1 MANYSLSVNS
11 TFQPFSYQELA
22 APLDRQELYHEKL
35 AEEYDKLSSQADVL
49 EAMGSND
56 RDKNSG
62 TYARYKAYS
71 DNLRKE
77 ADDLYR
83 FGLNSESRQRLSDL
97 RRMYNT
103 EIVPIQNA
111 WNKRDEEA
119 KMQLNA
125 QIQHPELRFTRDAA
139 NTSLDEYI
147 RNPQGGFGV
156 VNLNNVA
163 TQMAQ
168 AAQNLAK
175 QIRAGRIEG
184 IDEYTKNFIT
194 QHGLDPNLI
203 ADWQNNPEKSPVL
216 TNMMQQVLEANG
228 VSGEDFLN
236 TPNGAKIMQEAIG
249 AARRGAWSA
258 IGEDKSQIMEDFA
271 TRLAAKTAA
280 EIDAYRKKKEV
291 DAELAG
297 AGGAGATGLPGDTFD
312 INFNDPESAGNAMKH
327 SLATAT
333 YNFLKGSKNP
343 NVKALV
349 DKYGSKEE
357 AIQHFETEGI
367 DGEELKK
374 AGIYYS
380 LGNHIRNN
388 VTNNEDI
395 INIWRSG
402 MAKEAKAPVSS
413 GDSYRQNTYQG
424 LDMYGNPISEET
436 YNATRRGPGAGTQ
449 AGVKPGTKDWKNI
462 NELSSTGYKV
472 KAIQLND
479 QPTALEHFLDRT
491 LDRNYRDGKVKLYN
505 IKKIKGDGTYE
516 YGETT
521 KIEDLPHTSNGKE
534 IDYKRIRRAMLSN
547 GDYMLY
553 WKDDSGQT
561 QERVLRRSDIGEQA
575 VRDWEGVNQKGFN
588 AALKMYS
595 DGKLT
600 REEFNDV
607 LRQIGITNM
616 ANAYL
621 DTQEVKVKDYEL
633 E

>member
-22 APLDRQELYHEKL
+22 TPIDRQDAYFEKL
-35 AEEYDKLSSQADVL
+35 TEEYDKLSSQADIL
-49 EAMGSND
+49 EAMGQND
-56 RDKNSG
+56 RDKNSR

-71 DNLRKE
+71 DSLRKE

-103 EIVPIQNA
+103 EIVRIQNA
-111 WNKRDEEA
+111 WNKRKQEA
-119 KMQLNA
+119 DLQMNA
-125 QIQHPELRFTRDAA
+125 RIQHPELKFTRDAA

-147 RNPQGGFGV
+147 RNPEGGFGV

-163 TQMAQ
+163 AQMSE
-168 AAQNLAK
+168 AAKNLAK
-175 QIRAGRIEG
+175 QARTGRLEG

-194 QHGLDPNLI
+194 PYGLDPNLVN
-203 ADWQNNPEKSPVL
+203 DWQNNPEKSPTL
-216 TNMMQQVLEANG
+216 TSMMNQVLAANG
-228 VSGEDFLN
+228 LSGEEFLN
-236 TPNGAKIMQEAIG
+236 TPNGARILQEAIG

-258 IGEDKSQIMEDFA
+258 VGDDKAQVIEDFA
-271 TRLAAKTAA
+271 SRLAAKTAA
-280 EIDAYRKKKEV
+280 EIDAYQKKKQI
-291 DAELAG
+291 DAAAAASGESA
-297 AGGAGATGLPGDTFD
+297 GLPGDTFD

-333 YNFLKGSKNP
+333 YNFLKGSKTP
-343 NVKALV
+343 SIRALV

-367 DGEELKK
+367 DGNELKK
-374 AGIYYS
+374 AGVYYS

-388 VTNNEDI
+388 VTRNEDI

-402 MAKEAKAPVSS
+402 MAKEAKAPISS
-413 GDSYRQNTYQG
+413 SDSYRQNTYQG
-424 LDMYGNPISEET
+424 LDMFGNPISEEV
-436 YNATRRGPGAGTQ
+436 YNDTRRVPGAGTQ
-449 AGVKPGTKDWKNI
+449 AGVRPGTKDWKNI

-479 QPTALEHFLDRT
+479 QSTALKGFLERT
-491 LDRNYRDGKVKLYN
+491 LDRNYRDGKVKLYD

-521 KIEDLPHTSNGKE
+521 KVEDLPHTTNGKE
-534 IDYKRIRRAMLSN
+534 IDYGRIRRAMLTN
-547 GDYMLY
+547 GDYLLY
-553 WKDDSGQT
+553 WKDDKGQT
-561 QERVLRRSDIGEQA
+561 QEKVLRRSDIGEQA
-575 VRDWEGVNQKGFN
+575 VRDWQNTDTGYKSALNLYTQGKITKEQFNELARRFGVN
-588 AALKMYS
+588 
-595 DGKLT
+595 
-600 REEFNDV
+600 
-607 LRQIGITNM
+607 NM

-633 E
+633 Q